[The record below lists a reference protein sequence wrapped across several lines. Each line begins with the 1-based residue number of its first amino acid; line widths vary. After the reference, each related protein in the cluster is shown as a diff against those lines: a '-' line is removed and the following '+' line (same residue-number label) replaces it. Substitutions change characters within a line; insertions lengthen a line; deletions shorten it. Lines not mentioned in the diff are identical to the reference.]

1 MEYKVKI
8 NEFEGPLDLLLH
20 LIKEAKVEIWDI
32 KIEEIVEQYLRYI
45 EAMKEMNL
53 DVASSYLVMASELIE
68 LKSKMLLPRK
78 EEQQEIEEEIDPRE
92 ALIQRLVEYQKY
104 KEVTKEF
111 KELEEKRKDIHTKL
125 PESLMEYQEKD
136 TIINSDLHVE
146 DLMLALKK
154 VLQRKELDKPL
165 KTNVTTK
172 EISISERRKSIKN
185 ILKERKKVDF
195 YELFEETT
203 REYIVVTFLTIL
215 EMAKKQEL
223 TIRQENN
230 FDHIVCEL
238 CEDDVM

>member
-20 LIKEAKVEIWDI
+20 LIKESKVEIWDI

-78 EEQQEIEEEIDPRE
+78 EEQQETEEEIDPRE

-125 PESLMEYQEKD
+125 PESLMEYQEED
-136 TIINSDLHVE
+136 TIINSDLNVE

-238 CEDDVM
+238 CEDDAM

>member
-1 MEYKVKI
+1 
-8 NEFEGPLDLLLH
+8 
-20 LIKEAKVEIWDI
+20 
-32 KIEEIVEQYLRYI
+32 
-45 EAMKEMNL
+45 MKEMNL

-125 PESLMEYQEKD
+125 PESLMEYQEED

-238 CEDDVM
+238 CEDDAM

>member
-78 EEQQEIEEEIDPRE
+78 EEQQEMEEEIDPRE

-125 PESLMEYQEKD
+125 PESLMEYQEED
-136 TIINSDLHVE
+136 MIINSDLHVE

-238 CEDDVM
+238 CEDDAM

>member
-20 LIKEAKVEIWDI
+20 LIKESKVEIWDI

-78 EEQQEIEEEIDPRE
+78 EEQQETEEEIDPRE

-125 PESLMEYQEKD
+125 PESLMEYQEED

-165 KTNVTTK
+165 KTNVTTR

-185 ILKERKKVDF
+185 ILRERKKVDF

-203 REYIVVTFLTIL
+203 REYIVITFLTIL

-238 CEDDVM
+238 REDKAM

>member
-78 EEQQEIEEEIDPRE
+78 EEQQEIKEEIDPRE

-125 PESLMEYQEKD
+125 PESLMEYQEED

-172 EISISERRKSIKN
+172 EISILERRKSIKN

-238 CEDDVM
+238 CEDDAM

>member
-125 PESLMEYQEKD
+125 PESLMEYQEED

-185 ILKERKKVDF
+185 ILKARKKVDF

-238 CEDDVM
+238 CEDDAM

>member
-1 MEYKVKI
+1 
-8 NEFEGPLDLLLH
+8 
-20 LIKEAKVEIWDI
+20 
-32 KIEEIVEQYLRYI
+32 
-45 EAMKEMNL
+45 
-53 DVASSYLVMASELIE
+53 
-68 LKSKMLLPRK
+68 
-78 EEQQEIEEEIDPRE
+78 
-92 ALIQRLVEYQKY
+92 
-104 KEVTKEF
+104 
-111 KELEEKRKDIHTKL
+111 
-125 PESLMEYQEKD
+125 MEYQEED

-238 CEDDVM
+238 CEDDAM

>member
-20 LIKEAKVEIWDI
+20 LIKESKVEIWDI

-78 EEQQEIEEEIDPRE
+78 EEQQEAEEEIDPRE

-125 PESLMEYQEKD
+125 PESLMEYQEED

-165 KTNVTTK
+165 KTNVTTR

-185 ILKERKKVDF
+185 ILRERKKVDF

-238 CEDDVM
+238 REDKAM

>member
-125 PESLMEYQEKD
+125 PESLMEYQEED

-238 CEDDVM
+238 CEDDAM

>member
-20 LIKEAKVEIWDI
+20 LIKESKVEIWDI

-78 EEQQEIEEEIDPRE
+78 EEQQETEEEIDPRE

-125 PESLMEYQEKD
+125 PESLMEYQEED

-238 CEDDVM
+238 CEDDAM

>member
-20 LIKEAKVEIWDI
+20 LIKESKVEIWDI

-78 EEQQEIEEEIDPRE
+78 EEQQETEEEIDPRE

-125 PESLMEYQEKD
+125 PESLMEYQEED

-238 CEDDVM
+238 CEDEAM

>member
-238 CEDDVM
+238 CEDDAM

>member
-78 EEQQEIEEEIDPRE
+78 EEQQEIKEEIDPRE

-125 PESLMEYQEKD
+125 PESLMEYQEED
-136 TIINSDLHVE
+136 MIINSDLHVE

-238 CEDDVM
+238 CEDDAM

>member
-20 LIKEAKVEIWDI
+20 LIKEAKVEILDI

-78 EEQQEIEEEIDPRE
+78 EEQQEMEEEIDPRE

-125 PESLMEYQEKD
+125 PESLMEYQEED

-238 CEDDVM
+238 CEDDAM

>member
-78 EEQQEIEEEIDPRE
+78 EEQQEMEEEIDPRE

-125 PESLMEYQEKD
+125 PESLMEYQEED

-238 CEDDVM
+238 CEDDAM